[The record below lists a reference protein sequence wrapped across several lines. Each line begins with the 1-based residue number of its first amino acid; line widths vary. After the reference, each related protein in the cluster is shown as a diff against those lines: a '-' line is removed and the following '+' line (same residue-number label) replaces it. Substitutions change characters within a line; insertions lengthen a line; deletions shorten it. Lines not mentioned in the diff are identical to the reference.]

1 VAKVLLTVHKFFPD
15 HRAGTEILTLKIAQT
30 LKQRGHE
37 VLIVTANPPDTDA
50 RYKDG
55 EELKRYVWDGINV
68 ISVEESLR
76 LKGNKFSHEYFNPNI
91 GAFFSEI
98 LKSFQPDV
106 VHVMHAQNLS
116 ASIIEVAKEA
126 GVRVVLSPTDF
137 WFICPIVQLKR
148 PDGQVC
154 EGPGPKGINCLT
166 CYTPHLVPPPSE
178 FAEAFSKRFPRL
190 NRTIAGGAYPA
201 YVASKLPSA
210 INATSVRPEFLRN
223 TANKCDAISVPT
235 LLMKRLF
242 IKNGITPD
250 LIHHI
255 PFGIDTAPL
264 LAFQN
269 KTASEVLRIGFIG
282 TIFEHKGVDLLVS
295 AFQRLK
301 QPDKAVLTI
310 YGNPD
315 QFPEYFKKVQE
326 LVDSHPLTRE
336 KIAFPGTFPNER
348 FGEILQKL
356 DVLVVPSRW
365 YENTPLVM
373 QSALAT
379 RTPLI
384 ATDLG
389 GMSELIEP
397 EKNGLLFAL
406 NDVAGL
412 AAQLD
417 KLIEQPQ
424 LLRSMQENIEQ
435 QRTIAEMVEDLE
447 RLYFDNSAA
456 DKPAASTTG
465 SAPPEK

>member
-1 VAKVLLTVHKFFPD
+1 MAKVLLTVHKFFPD

-50 RYKDG
+50 RYKEG
-55 EELKRYVWDGINV
+55 EELKRYEFDGLNV
-68 ISVEESLR
+68 VSVEEPLR
-76 LKGNKFSHEYFNPNI
+76 LKDNKFSHEYFNPHI
-91 GAFFSEI
+91 GKCFSEI
-98 LKSFQPDV
+98 LTSFKPDV

-116 ASIIEVAKEA
+116 ASVIEAAKQA

-154 EGPGPKGINCLT
+154 EGPGPKGVNCLT
-166 CYTPHLVPPPSE
+166 CYTPHLVPPPSQ
-178 FAEAFSKRFPRL
+178 FKEAFAKRFPNL
-190 NRTIAGGAYPA
+190 NSTVAAGAYPA

-210 INATSVRPEFLRN
+210 VSATVARPDFLRDI
-223 TANKCDAISVPT
+223 ANKSDAIAVPT
-235 LLMKRLF
+235 QLMKRLF
-242 IKNGITPD
+242 VKNGINPD

-269 KTASEVLRIGFIG
+269 KTESSVLRIGFIG

-301 QPDKAVLTI
+301 EPDKAILTI
-310 YGNPD
+310 YGNPN
-315 QFPEYFKKVQE
+315 QFPDYFRK
-326 LVDSHPLTRE
+326 LRASVDSHPPTAE
-336 KIAFPGTFPNER
+336 KITFAGTFPNDR
-348 FGEILQKL
+348 FGETLQEL

-379 RTPLI
+379 RTPLV

-389 GMSELIEP
+389 GMSELIQP

-406 NDVAGL
+406 NDVDGL
-412 AAQLD
+412 ASQLD
-417 KLIEQPQ
+417 KLIGQPQ
-424 LLRSMQENIEQ
+424 LLRKMQENIEP
-435 QRTIAEMVEDLE
+435 QRTIVAMVEDLE
-447 RLYFDNSAA
+447 RLYSNRQAA
-456 DKPAASTTG
+456 DDSRGSTASGATDN
-465 SAPPEK
+465 

>member
-1 VAKVLLTVHKFFPD
+1 MAKVLLTVHKFFPD

-37 VLIVTANPPDTDA
+37 VLVVTANPPDTDA
-50 RYKDG
+50 RYKEG
-55 EELKRYVWDGINV
+55 EEVKRYEYEGINV
-68 ISVEESLR
+68 VSVEEPLR
-76 LKGNKFSHEYFNPNI
+76 LKDNKFSFEYFNPNI

-116 ASIIEVAKEA
+116 ASIVEAAKEA

-137 WFICPIVQLKR
+137 WFICPVVQLKR

-154 EGPGPKGINCLT
+154 EGPGPKGVNCLT
-166 CYTPHLVPPPSE
+166 CYTPHLVPPPSQ
-178 FAEAFSKRFPRL
+178 FAEAFSKRFPKL
-190 NRTIAGGAYPA
+190 NRTIAAGAYPA
-201 YVASKLPSA
+201 YAASKLPSA
-210 INATSVRPEFLRN
+210 INATTARPRFLRDI
-223 TANKCDAISVPT
+223 ANKCQAIGVPT
-235 LLMKRLF
+235 MLMKRLF
-242 IKNGITPD
+242 EKNGINPD

-264 LAFQN
+264 LAYQN

-295 AFQRLK
+295 AFQHLK
-301 QPDKAVLTI
+301 QPDKAVLKI
-310 YGNPD
+310 YGNAN

-326 LVDSHPLTRE
+326 LAASHLPTSE
-336 KIAFPGTFPNER
+336 KIQFPGTFPNDR
-348 FGEILQKL
+348 FGEILQDL

-384 ATDLG
+384 ATNLG

-424 LLRSMQENIEQ
+424 LLRSMQENIEP
-435 QRTIAEMVEDLE
+435 QRTIAEMVEDIE
-447 RLYFDNSAA
+447 RLYFA
-456 DKPAASTTG
+456 DSTT
-465 SAPPEK
+465 EKPKTSTTSGASPDN